1 MEMKNGMNSEEPFE
15 FRVYR
20 KLELAM
26 QYFPDSSKETA
37 TRNLRRWIQRC
48 EPLVE
53 ALNARD
59 RGGRQNKYYRKWEV
73 ELIVMYLGEP

>member
-1 MEMKNGMNSEEPFE
+1 MKSLDLNEEPFV

-26 QYFPDSSKETA
+26 RYFPDCSKETA
-37 TRNLRRWIQRC
+37 TRNLRRWIHRC
-48 EPLVE
+48 KPLME

-59 RGGRQNKYYRKWEV
+59 RGGRQHNYFLKWEV
-73 ELIVMYLGEP
+73 ELIVEYLGEP